1 MSCKVS
7 VRQAGSVSILDLAGR
22 VALGEGADEVR
33 DAIKKLV
40 QGGARSILVNLQ
52 EVSYLDSFG
61 LGELVSAYTSLR
73 SAGGQMK
80 LMHPK
85 SIVKQLLQITNMAAL
100 FATYEDEALALQSFM
115 AEAASA

>member
-40 QGGARSILVNLQ
+40 QGGTKSILVNLQ

-61 LGELVSAYTSLR
+61 LGELVGAYTNLR
-73 SAGGQMK
+73 SAGGRMK
-80 LMHPK
+80 LMHAK
-85 SIVKQLLQITNMAAL
+85 GIVKQLLQITNITAV
-100 FATYEDEALALQSFM
+100 FANYDDEALALQSFM
-115 AEAASA
+115 AEAAGA

>member
-7 VRQAGSVSILDLAGR
+7 VRQAGSVAILDLAGR
-22 VALGEGADEVR
+22 VALGEGADDVR

-40 QGGARSILVNLQ
+40 QGGARNILVNLE

-61 LGELVSAYTSLR
+61 LGELVSAYTRLR

-85 SIVKQLLQITNMAAL
+85 NIVKQLLQITNMAAL
-100 FATYEDEALALQSFM
+100 FPTYKDEAAALQSFTVT
-115 AEAASA
+115 AAGA